1 MITKS
6 GLKRYL
12 NGLLDKKQTDDF
24 MDEFIE
30 NVDNPKLD
38 ELLIDEFF
46 VHKRI
51 SLVKHI
57 SIAASILLMIAF
69 ALHYTTF
76 STSNV
81 DDRNEL
87 VVVTT
92 TTGVTRTVVLPDSSE
107 VLLQPESKLVYE
119 KAMKGGTRSVTLE
132 GEAYLQVAKDPSR
145 MFVLHCETAD
155 VKVYGTSF
163 NVSSYAEDDNF
174 TVTLYD
180 GKVVTESH
188 YKNKTT
194 ATGMKPGEHLIL
206 NKQSGNVKLLNIPS
220 IQQTDGT
227 FQWKNNILFVDE
239 PLCNILRKL
248 ERRYDVTISMEDSTA
263 KNTKL
268 YAVFVNDESLIDM
281 LKTFSAASNT
291 SFRIRE

>member
-6 GLKRYL
+6 ELKRYV
-12 NGLLDKKQTDDF
+12 NGLLDEKQMDDF
-24 MDEFIE
+24 RDNFIA
-30 NVDNPKLD
+30 NVDNPELD
-38 ELLIDEFF
+38 ELLVDEFF
-46 VHKRI
+46 VHKKI
-51 SLVKHI
+51 SLVKRI
-57 SIAASILLMIAF
+57 SIAASILLIVAF
-69 ALHYTTF
+69 ALHYISF
-76 STSNV
+76 SSNNV
-81 DDRNEL
+81 DNRDEL

-107 VLLQPESKLVYE
+107 VLLQPESKLTYAKVW
-119 KAMKGGTRSVTLE
+119 KGDSRSVSLE

-163 NVSSYAEDDNF
+163 NVSSYIEDDNF

-180 GKVVTESH
+180 GRVVTESH
-188 YKNKTT
+188 FKNKVT
-194 ATGMKPGEHLIL
+194 ATDMKPGEHLIL
-206 NKQSGNVKLLNIPS
+206 NKRSGNVKLLNIPS

-248 ERRYDVTISMEDSTA
+248 ERRYDVTISMEDTTA
-263 KNTKL
+263 KHTKL

>member
-6 GLKRYL
+6 ELKRYV

-24 MDEFIE
+24 MDDFIE

-57 SIAASILLMIAF
+57 SIAASILLIVAF
-69 ALHYTTF
+69 ALHYISF

-81 DDRNEL
+81 DNSDEL

-107 VLLQPESKLVYE
+107 VLLQPESKLTYAKVW
-119 KAMKGGTRSVTLE
+119 KGDSRSVSLE

-180 GKVVTESH
+180 GRVVTESH
-188 YKNKTT
+188 FKNKVT
-194 ATGMKPGEHLIL
+194 ATDMKPGEHLIL
-206 NKQSGNVKLLNIPS
+206 NKRSGNVKLLNIPS

-248 ERRYDVTISMEDSTA
+248 ERRYDVTISMEDTTA
-263 KNTKL
+263 KHTKL